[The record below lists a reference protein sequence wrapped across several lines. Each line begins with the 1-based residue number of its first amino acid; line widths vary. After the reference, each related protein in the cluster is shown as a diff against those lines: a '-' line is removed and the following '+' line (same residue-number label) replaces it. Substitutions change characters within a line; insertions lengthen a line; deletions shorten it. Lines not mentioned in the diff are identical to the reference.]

1 MAWHPTSP
9 AVVQAPSGATI
20 EVAAVM
26 TTSAMASCRT
36 MTMASGEVVIPVA
49 EAKAGAA
56 PSPLLAATKW
66 KNKKSI
72 LQCKEM

>member
-1 MAWHPTSP
+1 
-9 AVVQAPSGATI
+9 
-20 EVAAVM
+20 
-26 TTSAMASCRT
+26 
-36 MTMASGEVVIPVA
+36 VVIPVA